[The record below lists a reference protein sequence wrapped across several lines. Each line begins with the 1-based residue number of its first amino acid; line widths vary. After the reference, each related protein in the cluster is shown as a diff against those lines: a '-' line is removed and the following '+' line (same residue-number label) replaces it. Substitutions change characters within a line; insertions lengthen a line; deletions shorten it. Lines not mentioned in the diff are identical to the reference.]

1 MAQANSAIFL
11 NGPNLNMLGTRQP
24 EIYGS
29 FTIQNTEAAPKAKAS
44 PLGMTIDFRQSNREC
59 DLVSWA

>member
-1 MAQANSAIFL
+1 
-11 NGPNLNMLGTRQP
+11 MLGTRQP